1 MRRSPRASAS
11 DGPENEPAAP
21 HPDAAA
27 GSSPIGGHDDER
39 HDGHDGGHGDER
51 HDERGDGHD
60 DGHDTGHSGVRH
72 ARQAADWGKE
82 KYTGSWAQSLWRRLD
97 AADFINRAMLLAAT
111 LLLCIVPFFL
121 IVTALAGGSAAADL
135 SRRFGLSREAADDV
149 GRLVASSS
157 TTSSAVTGMSWVF
170 FVLGGLAGA
179 TAIQQLYQR
188 VFDLPPRR
196 GRDVVRALVWIGL
209 VVGLLF
215 AASGAGPGLRRT
227 APVLAWPAG
236 FVAVTCVFWFSMWFL
251 LAGRIPWRRL
261 LPCAV
266 ATGACWTGM
275 TAVFSAVLSG
285 MIVSYDRKYGPIGAV
300 FAFMSLFIAIGVVLI
315 LGAALGLVWTDHGL
329 SFRNA
334 LGKMRRSP

>member
-1 MRRSPRASAS
+1 
-11 DGPENEPAAP
+11 
-21 HPDAAA
+21 
-27 GSSPIGGHDDER
+27 
-39 HDGHDGGHGDER
+39 
-51 HDERGDGHD
+51 
-60 DGHDTGHSGVRH
+60 
-72 ARQAADWGKE
+72 
-82 KYTGSWAQSLWRRLD
+82 
-97 AADFINRAMLLAAT
+97 
-111 LLLCIVPFFL
+111 LCVVPFFL

-135 SRRFGLSREAADDV
+135 TRRFGLSQAAATDV
-149 GRLVASSS
+149 GRLVGASS

-196 GRDVVRALVWIGL
+196 GLDVVRALVWIGL
-209 VVGLLF
+209 VVGLMF
-215 AASGAGPGLRRT
+215 AVSGVSPGLRHS
-227 APVLAWPAG
+227 APALYWLFILVSSSC
-236 FVAVTCVFWFSMWFL
+236 FFWFSMWFL
-251 LAGRIPWRRL
+251 LAARIPWRRL

-315 LGAALGLVWTDHGL
+315 LGAALGLVWSDHGL
-329 SFRNA
+329 SFRGA
-334 LGKMRRSP
+334 LKKLRRSP

>member
-1 MRRSPRASAS
+1 MKRSPRASAS
-11 DGPENEPAAP
+11 GRPGREPAGP
-21 HPDAAA
+21 PDDAA
-27 GSSPIGGHDDER
+27 GGSPIGGR
-39 HDGHDGGHGDER
+39 
-51 HDERGDGHD
+51 D
-60 DGHDTGHSGVRH
+60 DGRAGGRRGVRH

-82 KYTGSWAQSLWRRLD
+82 KYSGSWAESLLRRLD
-97 AADFINRAMLLAAT
+97 SADLINRAMILAAT
-111 LLLCIVPFFL
+111 MLLCVVPFFL

-135 SRRFGLSREAADDV
+135 TRRFGLSHEAAADI
-149 GRLVASSS
+149 GRLVNSSS
-157 TTSSAVTGMSWVF
+157 STSSAVTGMSWVF

-209 VVGLLF
+209 VVGLMF
-215 AASGAGPGLRRT
+215 GVSGVNPGLRRS
-227 APVLAWPAG
+227 APGLYWLTG
-236 FVAVTCVFWFSMWFL
+236 FVGATCFFWFSMWFL
-251 LAGRIPWRRL
+251 LAGRMPWRRL

-315 LGAALGLVWTDHGL
+315 LGAVLGLVWTEHGL
-329 SFRNA
+329 SFRGA
-334 LGKMRRSP
+334 LAKLRRTP